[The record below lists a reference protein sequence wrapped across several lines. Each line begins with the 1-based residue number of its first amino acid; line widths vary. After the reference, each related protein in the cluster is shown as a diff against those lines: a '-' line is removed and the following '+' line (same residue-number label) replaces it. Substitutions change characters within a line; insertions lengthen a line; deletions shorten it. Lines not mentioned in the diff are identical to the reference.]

1 MEATTVIRRPLLTEK
16 NTDAA
21 ERNRYVFEVDQ
32 RARKPQIKQAIVE
45 LYGVRVESVSTILRK
60 GKTRRTRWG
69 YRYTGDTKKAIVKI
83 HPEDRIEFF

>member
-21 ERNRYVFEVDQ
+21 ELNRYVFEVDR
-32 RARKPQIKQAIVE
+32 RARKPQIRQAIVE
-45 LYGVRVESVSTILRK
+45 LYGVRVESVSTIRRK

-69 YRYTGDTKKAIVKI
+69 YRYTGDVKKAIVKV